1 MKAQEAHI
9 DAFAL
14 NIAKDDPVNDK
25 ALPMFFDV
33 ADEQG
38 FQLFFSFDY
47 AGNGPWDMGDV
58 IELIN
63 KYAGRDSYYH
73 YSGQPFVST
82 FEGPENSDDWLAIKQ
97 ATGCFFVP
105 DWSSLGAKPAVE
117 LGTADGL
124 FNWAAWPWGP
134 QEMNTYVDASYIE
147 YLNGL
152 PYMMPASPWFYTNLP
167 GYKKNWLWR

>member
-1 MKAQEAHI
+1 
-9 DAFAL
+9 
-14 NIAKDDPVNDK
+14 
-25 ALPMFFDV
+25 MFFDV

-47 AGNGPWDMGDV
+47 AGNGPWDMSDV
-58 IELIN
+58 INLIN
-63 KYAGRDSYYH
+63 KYGGRDSYYH
-73 YSGQPFVST
+73 YGGQPFVST
-82 FEGPENSDDWLAIKQ
+82 FEGPANSDDWLSIKR

-134 QEMNTYVDASYIE
+134 QEMNTYVDTSYME
-147 YLNGL
+147 YLDGL

-167 GYKKNWLWR
+167 GYKKNWLWRYEAISFSFHCNWDYLLT